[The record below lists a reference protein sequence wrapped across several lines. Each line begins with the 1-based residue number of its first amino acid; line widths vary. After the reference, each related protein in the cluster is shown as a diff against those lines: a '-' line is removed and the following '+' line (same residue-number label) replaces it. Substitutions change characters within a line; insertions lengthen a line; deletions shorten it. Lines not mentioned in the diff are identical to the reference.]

1 MHAAEPLLSHFEAIE
16 RTKKR
21 AENQIAASF
30 LTSLFQINLPVVLMS
45 PTHMPTTTP
54 TEFEHHPGKKP
65 AQVSST
71 PTMTPTDFEVARE
84 TYRKI
89 SDNISKIMR
98 GQASAT
104 RHLLAALAAGGHVL
118 LEDYPGTGK
127 TTLAKVLAKSIDAK
141 FKRIQFTPDL
151 LPSDILGVSI
161 FNQRDQEFHFHE
173 GPVFTNILL
182 ADEINRA
189 SPRTQSALLEAMG
202 EGQVSVEG
210 ERWDLA
216 GLFFVIATEN
226 PVEFR
231 GTYPLPEAQMD
242 RFAMQFTLGYVS
254 PAEEVAILTAQQHN
268 HPLDELKPC
277 VTLEEVLEMKRAVE
291 NVRISGE
298 LKRYVVDLVAATR
311 TAPGVQLGASPR
323 ASIALMKTAQA
334 VALFDGGDYVTP
346 EQIQKLAVPVI
357 AHRLVLEPQ
366 ARFSG
371 VTARGVVEDVL
382 KKLKVPA

>member
-1 MHAAEPLLSHFEAIE
+1 MIQNDFAA
-16 RTKKR
+16 
-21 AENQIAASF
+21 
-30 LTSLFQINLPVVLMS
+30 
-45 PTHMPTTTP
+45 
-54 TEFEHHPGKKP
+54 
-65 AQVSST
+65 
-71 PTMTPTDFEVARE
+71 ARV

-89 SDNISKIMR
+89 SDNIARIMR
-98 GQASAT
+98 GQADAT
-104 RHLLAALAAGGHVL
+104 RQLLAALAAGGHVL

-127 TTLAKVLAKSIDAK
+127 TTLAKALAKSIDAQ
-141 FKRIQFTPDL
+141 FKRLQFTPDL

-161 FNQRDQEFHFHE
+161 FDQRDQQFQFHE

-210 ERWDLA
+210 ERHHLA
-216 GLFFVIATEN
+216 DLFFVIATQN

-254 PAEEVAILTAQQHN
+254 PAEEVAMLTAQEHQ
-268 HPLDELKPC
+268 HPLEALKP
-277 VTLEEVLEMKRAVE
+277 VATLAEVLALKRAVE
-291 NVRISGE
+291 NIRVSEE
-298 LKRYVVDLVAATR
+298 LKRFAVDLVGATR
-311 TAPGVQLGASPR
+311 TAAGVQLGASPR
-323 ASIALMKTAQA
+323 ASIALMKIAQA
-334 VALFDGGDYVTP
+334 LSLFDGLDFVAP
-346 EQIQKLAVPVI
+346 EQLQKIAVPVI

-371 VTARGVVEDVL
+371 VSAQGVVEAIL
-382 KKLKVPA
+382 KKVPVPV